1 MGNNVLVVTR
11 PEVEVGPTH
20 REQAALDA
28 PSLLVVLGL
37 VLLVLIP
44 LFEVFARRFTGIGIP
59 GAAGW
64 VQHLTLWLGLLGA
77 FLATMQGRHL
87 AFATTSFLNNKP
99 LTNALRFL
107 TGAGAVGILLCLTWA
122 SGILVHF
129 QLESPESLG
138 GWFPVWLAQTA
149 MPVAFAFMAAG
160 TLLKSASSWRQRG
173 LILILGL
180 LLGPALS
187 LVPDSARNLLT
198 IPGLLLMAFLALLGM
213 PLYAVLGGAGL
224 LLFYSADI
232 PIAALPAETYRLVT
246 QPVLPSL
253 PLFALAGT
261 ILAAG
266 GAPKRLVR
274 LLNAWTGWL
283 PGGAAISTVSGCALF
298 TAITGASGVTI
309 LALGGLF
316 LPVLL
321 SARLNKGFSTGLLT
335 ASGSV
340 GLLFPPSLPVILYG
354 VYAHVAI
361 DRLFLAAF
369 VPGLLLVIMLAGFS
383 LFNSRR
389 HKEDRPA
396 FDIKEALSATWA
408 AKGDLILPAMVL
420 VGLFGGILTLVET
433 AALTA
438 LWSILLETLFHR
450 ELDFRRGLPK
460 AMVESAVLIG
470 ALLAVLGLALGLVS
484 YLVDA
489 QVPLKATE
497 WVLTV
502 IHSKLLFLLA
512 LNGILLL
519 VGALMDIFSAIV
531 VVVPLIVP
539 IGLAFGVDAAH
550 LGVIFLANLELGYLT
565 PPVGMNLF
573 LASLRFER
581 PLLEI
586 WRTVLPFLAIFAIWV
601 LLITYVPQL
610 TVDVAGLFGR

>member
-87 AFATTSFLNNKP
+87 AFATTSFLNNKR